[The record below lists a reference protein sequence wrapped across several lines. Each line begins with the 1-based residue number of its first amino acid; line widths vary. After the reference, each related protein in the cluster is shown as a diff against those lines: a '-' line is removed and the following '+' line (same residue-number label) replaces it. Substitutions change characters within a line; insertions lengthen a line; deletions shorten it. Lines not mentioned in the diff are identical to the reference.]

1 MYQDEVVNEIAEFLL
16 ARIGEDES
24 IARAVRGSGVH
35 DERPAVKEWL
45 ALANPE
51 RMMVWSDARRR
62 IVALH
67 QALPSLDRP
76 GSDECVE
83 CEHPEPCPTM
93 RLMALPFAD
102 HPDYREEWR
111 P

>member
-1 MYQDEVVNEIAEFLL
+1 MNELAEFLL
-16 ARIGEDES
+16 ARIGEDE
-24 IARAVRGSGVH
+24 AVAQAASGSGVH
-35 DERPAVKEWL
+35 DERPAVKEWI
-45 ALANPE
+45 ALANPL
-51 RMMVWSDARRR
+51 RMIVWSDARRR

-67 QALPSLDRP
+67 HAASPNGTADQDVCA
-76 GSDECVE
+76 GCG
-83 CEHPEPCPTM
+83 HPDPCPTM